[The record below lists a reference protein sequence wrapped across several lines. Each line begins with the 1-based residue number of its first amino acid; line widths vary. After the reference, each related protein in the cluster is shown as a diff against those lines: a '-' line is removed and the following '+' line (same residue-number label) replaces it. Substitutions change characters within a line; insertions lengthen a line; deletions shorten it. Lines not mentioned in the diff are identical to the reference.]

1 MSNWLTAH
9 DYSAIIH
16 IAIYLRW
23 VNPHPILR
31 WKPSQCFVFEW
42 ASVCACMLE
51 HSHNIIITMVRGR
64 ATKSPVLGNQ
74 GQQMSGILNKLCAY
88 MEVCYPFFFLF
99 FFAIG
104 LPIRT
109 DLPEWTF
116 VTLCKERIHVIPTP
130 LERAW
135 YWIICKQQLQTQRE
149 PPLLHTSLWKMSG
162 TAAFNRDASQP
173 PQKRLTL
180 WQFSSY
186 PHTHSDT
193 WHTHA
198 EHTHLYVCTKLTY
211 SGKLSRE
218 KTFTNFEVLEPPAK
232 VFSTKSG
239 RAIPTYVRF

>member
-74 GQQMSGILNKLCAY
+74 GQQMSGIINKLCAY
-88 MEVCYPFFFLF
+88 MEVLYVFFFF
-99 FFAIG
+99 FFCY
-104 LPIRT
+104 RT
-109 DLPEWTF
+109 SNKNWFTRVNICYVMQRENTRHTYTTWKSLILNYLQTTAANTKGTAAF
-116 VTLCKERIHVIPTP
+116 AHIP
-130 LERAW
+130 LE
-135 YWIICKQQLQTQRE
+135 
-149 PPLLHTSLWKMSG
+149 MSG

-239 RAIPTYVRF
+239 RATPTYVRF